1 MECCDEE
8 GTGSGSGQRSDNCR
22 CKIPGK
28 VQGMGSRAEVRG
40 WCSQE
45 HTCRG
50 AADCQGRNTE
60 FGTGNLEKSHWIAS
74 SFSTN
79 YWPVG
84 LVVIRM
90 EEAFFS
96 RNYCRVGLVVIRME
110 ERYYCVV

>member
-1 MECCDEE
+1 MIKD
-8 GTGSGSGQRSDNCR
+8 GGFPPVLWNAAMKRGSGSGERSDNCR
-22 CKIPGK
+22 CKVPGK

-60 FGTGNLEKSHWIAS
+60 FGTGKIEKPHGIAS
-74 SFSTN
+74 SFSKN
-79 YWPVG
+79 YCHVG

-90 EEAFFS
+90 EE
-96 RNYCRVGLVVIRME
+96 G
-110 ERYYCVV
+110 YYCVV